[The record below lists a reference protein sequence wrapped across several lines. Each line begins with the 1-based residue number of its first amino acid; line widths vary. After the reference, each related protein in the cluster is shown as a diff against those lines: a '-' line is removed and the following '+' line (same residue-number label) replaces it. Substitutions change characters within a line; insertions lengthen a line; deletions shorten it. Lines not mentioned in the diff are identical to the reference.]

1 MTTMQSKRDYVLMSY
16 FRNNSRE
23 NLTKISR
30 QTHIPISTIFDKLR
44 QFEESLIKKHT
55 TLVDFKQ
62 IGFDIRVNI
71 LFKVAKDSRDEFRE
85 FLMKSFNINSIFRV
99 NNGFDYLV
107 EAIFRDMSDLNRFLE
122 QLEAFHIENR
132 QELFVLEDIK
142 RECFLSDTLHAE
154 MLAANR

>member
-1 MTTMQSKRDYVLMSY
+1 MSY

>member
-1 MTTMQSKRDYVLMSY
+1 MQSKRDYVLMSY